1 MSATFWLISA
11 LVFGIVEACFPI
23 AVFLFFAL
31 GALLTALAALAVQ
44 EPLWQAVCFVSMS
57 LLSLVVARQRWRRL
71 FGGTAVAAG
80 ESMEHP
86 LEGRRGRLCEEISG
100 NQPGVVEVGGSF
112 WRAVAETPG
121 ECLPGGT
128 PVIILGALPGDG
140 LVLQVRAL
148 KEDENSAAA
157 L

>member
-31 GALLTALAALAVQ
+31 GALVTAPVALAVQ

-57 LLSLVVARQRWRRL
+57 LLSLVIARRRWRRL
-71 FGGTAVAAG
+71 FGGTAVAPG
-80 ESMEHP
+80 ENMEHP
-86 LEGRRGRLCEEISG
+86 LEGQRGRLCEAVSG

-121 ECLPGGT
+121 ECLASGT
-128 PVIILGALPGDG
+128 PVVILGAMPGDG

-148 KEDENSAAA
+148 KENENGAAP

>member
-11 LVFGIVEACFPI
+11 LIFGIVEACFPI

-31 GALLTALAALAVQ
+31 GSLITALAALAVQ

-57 LLSLVVARQRWRRL
+57 LLSLVVARQRWRKL
-71 FGGTAVAAG
+71 FGGKAVAAG

-86 LEGRRGRLCEEISG
+86 LEGQRGRLCEEISG

-121 ECLPGGT
+121 ECLASGT
-128 PVIILGALPGDG
+128 PVVILGALPGDG

-148 KEDENSAAA
+148 KDHDSGSAA